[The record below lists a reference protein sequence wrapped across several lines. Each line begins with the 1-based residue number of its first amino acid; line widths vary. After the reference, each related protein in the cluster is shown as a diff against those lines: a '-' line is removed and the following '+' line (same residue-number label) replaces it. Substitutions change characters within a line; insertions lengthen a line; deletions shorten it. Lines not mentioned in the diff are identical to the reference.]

1 MIVLWLS
8 PPTFHPHLLNASSSL
23 VRVGVWTGFGSHPT
37 AQTTPDLKLM
47 FFLSGYNSQPS
58 SYPDVCGPKYL
69 SKIGSIEA
77 LGNSCGSYSFL
88 IWIPLSWSSLKS
100 TETKICCTQYIKI
113 QKYCQCIHR
122 PTCFW
127 LFLFLHVG
135 AHIEVDMVAPVQ
147 KVWLELLGFKEGR
160 VGLLLLL
167 DGGGWLESERRKV
180 VDEHDEENHCSKHS
194 QEPNRHW
201 ERQMGWIRAEL
212 HPHYLERI
220 QFKDCI
226 LVEGMYGSP
235 TTSIKIHRWCRH
247 HLLCI

>member
-127 LFLFLHVG
+127 FFSFLTCWCPYRGRHGGTRPEGLTW
-135 AHIEVDMVAPVQ
+135 VARVQ
-147 KVWLELLGFKEGR
+147 
-160 VGLLLLL
+160 
-167 DGGGWLESERRKV
+167 RRKSRPAAA
-180 VDEHDEENHCSKHS
+180 CWRWLTWK
-194 QEPNRHW
+194 W
-201 ERQMGWIRAEL
+201 TAKGCGRARRGE
-212 HPHYLERI
+212 
-220 QFKDCI
+220 
-226 LVEGMYGSP
+226 
-235 TTSIKIHRWCRH
+235 T
-247 HLLCI
+247 LLQAVAGAE